1 MTEPKRGVD
10 AIYRSKR
17 QILAYNFLGG
27 LAWGVG
33 TAIGA
38 TTIVAILA
46 YIVSQINLIP
56 GIGSFVAQVIDA
68 VNQYGQNSPFPR

>member
-1 MTEPKRGVD
+1 MNEQKRGVD

-17 QILAYNFLGG
+17 QIVTYNFLGG
-27 LAWGVG
+27 IAWGVG

-46 YIVSQINLIP
+46 FFMSQINFIP
-56 GIGSFVAQVIDA
+56 GIGSFVAQVINA
-68 VNQYGQNSPFPR
+68 VNQYNQSSPFSR